1 MQILTRNYIKK
12 EIYTMPKPDG
22 TMYAWERA
30 ELNGAK
36 VRYDRAV
43 DEVKRH
49 PNSARIY
56 QSLEK
61 KSFADLMRITAKYA
75 GCK

>member
-1 MQILTRNYIKK
+1 
-12 EIYTMPKPDG
+12 MPKPDG

-30 ELNGAK
+30 ELNQAK
-36 VRYDRAV
+36 ARYDKAV
-43 DEVKRH
+43 DRVKRH

-56 QSLEK
+56 EADEK
-61 KSFADLMRITAKYA
+61 KAFDDLMRITAKYA

>member
-1 MQILTRNYIKK
+1 
-12 EIYTMPKPDG
+12 MPKLDG

-30 ELNGAK
+30 ELNQAK
-36 VRYDRAV
+36 ARYDKAV
-43 DEVKRH
+43 DRVKRH

-56 QSLEK
+56 EADEK
-61 KSFADLMRITAKYA
+61 KTFADLMRITAKYA